1 MYSYLEDI
9 DRSSVGLQQV
19 QTQKNNMNKI
29 EISRVK
35 FTFYMTTPPPPPA
48 PPPSS
53 YLCHSMYHV
62 ISPLSSISGVSNVE
76 PFYSWAR
83 CSVTLQ
89 PYFDQVVLCS

>member
-48 PPPSS
+48 PPPP
-53 YLCHSMYHV
+53 
-62 ISPLSSISGVSNVE
+62 PLPTFATPCIM
-76 PFYSWAR
+76 
-83 CSVTLQ
+83 
-89 PYFDQVVLCS
+89 

>member
-48 PPPSS
+48 PPSS

-62 ISPLSSISGVSNVE
+62 ISPFSSISGVSNVE
-76 PFYSWAR
+76 PFYS
-83 CSVTLQ
+83 
-89 PYFDQVVLCS
+89 